1 MGHGKDKDVE
11 VILYVKETKEVIH
24 HANARRV

>member
-11 VILYVKETKEVIH
+11 VILYVKETKEVVEH
-24 HANARRV
+24 VDARRI